1 MIRINQLKLPVG
13 HTQEQLA
20 ARAAKKLRIRPEE
33 IRTLAIRRQSL
44 DARKKPE
51 LFFSYVVDAEL
62 ADEARERQL
71 VRRAGDRDV
80 SIHEEKPYQLPKP
93 GTAPLAHPPVI
104 VGTGPAGLF
113 CGLALARA
121 GYRPVLLERGEA
133 VDARTSRVNRFWREG
148 VLDPDSNVQFG
159 EGGAGTFSDGKLN
172 TLVKDTYGRNQAVL
186 RIFVEFGADPSIL
199 YVSKPHIGTDV
210 LSRIVKAIR
219 EEILRLGG
227 EVRFESR
234 MTDVEVQDGRTR
246 SVLVNGGERIPAEA
260 LVLALGHSAR
270 DTFQTLYDRGIP
282 MEAKAFAMG
291 LRIQHPQRMIDIS
304 QYGRAAGDELGPA
317 SYKVTRQVSTGRGVY
332 SFCMCPGGYV
342 VNASSEPGRLAVNGM
357 SYHDR
362 AGENANSAL
371 IVTVSPA
378 DYAAFAGG
386 MAEGHPLAGIAFQR
400 ELEARAYSLGKGRI
414 PIQLFGDF
422 AEGKTSG
429 GFGEVGPAFKG
440 EWAFGN
446 LREILPACI
455 SSSLSEAMGAFGHMI
470 KGFDRPDAILAG
482 VESRTSSP
490 VRILRDDR
498 MESAVKGIFPCGEGA
513 GYAGGITSAAMDGL
527 KTAEELIRRYAPL

>member
-80 SIHEEKPYQLPKP
+80 SIHEEKPYRLPKP

-446 LREILPACI
+446 LREILPGYMSA
-455 SSSLSEAMGAFGHMI
+455 SLAEAMEAVGHMI
-470 KGFDRPDAILAG
+470 KGFDRPDAVLAG

-490 VRILRDDR
+490 VRIPRDAH
-498 MESAVKGIFPCGEGA
+498 MESSVKGIFPCGEGA

-527 KTAEELIRRYAPL
+527 KTAEELIGRYAPF

>member
-80 SIHEEKPYQLPKP
+80 SIHEEKPYRLPKP

-234 MTDVEVQDGRTR
+234 MTDVEVQDGRAR

-414 PIQLFGDF
+414 RGFCRRKDF
-422 AEGKTSG
+422 RRFRG
-429 GFGEVGPAFKG
+429 GRA
-440 EWAFGN
+440 
-446 LREILPACI
+446 
-455 SSSLSEAMGAFGHMI
+455 SL
-470 KGFDRPDAILAG
+470 
-482 VESRTSSP
+482 
-490 VRILRDDR
+490 
-498 MESAVKGIFPCGEGA
+498 
-513 GYAGGITSAAMDGL
+513 
-527 KTAEELIRRYAPL
+527 